1 MDSSTLVVLAAT
13 FLFYATI
20 SRRVRDTPITAPIV
34 FVGAGF
40 LFGPEGFGWL
50 HLTLDDH
57 AVSTLAEAALVVVL
71 FSDASRVDLRAL
83 RREVSIPARLLGVGL
98 PLTIVAGCL
107 AGAMLFHDLTW
118 AEAAVL
124 AIVLAP
130 TDAALGQA
138 VVSDESLPSRIRQGL
153 NVESGLNDGLCVPLL
168 AIALAITETE
178 ADRLHA
184 GDALRLVVE
193 AIGWGVVGGVVAGT
207 IAALALRIG
216 RSRRWMEGH
225 WAQVVPVVGAV
236 GSFAIA
242 DGRGGSGFIAAFVG
256 GLVFGSVGRPD
267 AQIAAFSEELGSV
280 LGGLTLIVFGAVVLG
295 ALVVAHRPPRRRVR
309 GVEPHGGADGARGD
323 RDVGLAGA
331 RSHRSLPRVVR
342 PPRTCVHRVRRHRCR
357 GCGTPSLLG
366 DDRRHHHHRRLECRR
381 ARAQRGSARSPLCV
395 VACRAEP
402 GDGKCTYCRAAV
414 ASRAAAHAVNP
425 YHPDRVAAGRPTAVR
440 LSTCDSM
447 QRSSLPSASRLRP
460 PGAAT
465 TLTR

>member
-1 MDSSTLVVLAAT
+1 
-13 FLFYATI
+13 
-20 SRRVRDTPITAPIV
+20 V

-40 LFGPEGFGWL
+40 FFGPEGFGLL
-50 HLTLDDH
+50 HLTLNDH

-83 RREVSIPARLLGVGL
+83 RHEVSLPARLLGVGL

-107 AGAMLFHDLTW
+107 AGAMLFHELTW

-138 VVSDESLPSRIRQGL
+138 VVSDEALPSRIRQGL

-168 AIALAITETE
+168 AIALAISETE
-178 ADRLHA
+178 ADKLHA

-236 GSFAIA
+236 ASFAIA

-295 ALVVAHRPPRRRVR
+295 ALWSQIGVREVVYAVLSLTVVRMVPVAIAMLGSRARPPTVLFVGWFGPRGLASIVFAVIVVEAAGLPHNSKLIVVITTTVALSVVAH
-309 GVEPHGGADGARGD
+309 
-323 RDVGLAGA
+323 GLSAA
-331 RSHRSLPRVVR
+331 PL
-342 PPRTCVHRVRRHRCR
+342 VRRYVSWHA
-357 GCGTPSLLG
+357 
-366 DDRRHHHHRRLECRR
+366 D
-381 ARAQRGSARSPLCV
+381 
-395 VACRAEP
+395 
-402 GDGKCTYCRAAV
+402 
-414 ASRAAAHAVNP
+414 SRPAMESE
-425 YHPDRVAAGRPTAVR
+425 PTAE
-440 LSTCDSM
+440 
-447 QRSSLPSASRLRP
+447 QRWRHVLPHPTLENE
-460 PGAAT
+460 T
-465 TLTR
+465 T